1 MEDDSQND
9 KKVTIICQSLSALN
23 PEDTVDRQDYKQR
36 ALGVV
41 RSNSNGQASEE
52 EKMGVGRPHAEK
64 TFKQH
69 YEASIALEPTGKN
82 ERGTAP
88 RIAGGGIQKKR

>member
-1 MEDDSQND
+1 MEDDSQNG
-9 KKVTIICQSLSALN
+9 KKVTIICQSLFASSL
-23 PEDTVDRQDYKQR
+23 EDTVDIQDHKGR
-36 ALGVV
+36 ALGAD

-69 YEASIALEPTGKN
+69 YEASTALESTGKTK
-82 ERGTAP
+82 EGP
-88 RIAGGGIQKKR
+88 PQE